1 VSPAN
6 EGVTLTR
13 RDLLRGAAQLGAA
26 LAAGSAI
33 ADPLPLQI
41 CTTKGLL
48 KTSLRAPQPPPPAML
63 HPERLQRFVDPLPI
77 PNIARSSEMRADPR
91 HPGGKIPFYR
101 IAMRESQASVHR
113 DLAPARFWGYEGSM
127 PGPTFEVRSGQPF
140 LIEWANELPE
150 RHLLPIDYTLHGA
163 GKEVPQVRAV
173 VHVHGARVPPE
184 SDGYPEHWYV
194 PGNSATYRYPN
205 RQDAATLWYHDHAMG
220 IERLNVYAGLLGAFL
235 IRDAAE
241 DALQLPHGEYE
252 IPLLI
257 FDRQFTSDGQLY
269 YPTSGVDEN
278 PWVSEAYGD
287 AILINGKLTPFLEVE
302 PRPYRFRIVNASN
315 ARFYYLSL
323 SNGTSLVQIGSDQ
336 GLLQEPYPGKNIT
349 LSPAE
354 RGDVIIDF
362 SGSAGQQIILQ
373 SQALELMQ
381 FRVADRRAAGRGVSA
396 TVPVPAKLRP
406 TPRLARST
414 SLKTRFLTLN
424 NYEDPS
430 THMEMMLLNG
440 TYWHQPVTEKPR
452 LNSVEIWELANLTE
466 DTHPIHLHMVR
477 FQVLDRQRFDVDE
490 YLMSGKL
497 NLAGPPIAPTAS
509 ERGWKDTVQ
518 AHSGLITRIIIPF
531 QGYPGRYV
539 WHCHML
545 EHAGNEMMRPFDVVG
560 GGFTSPPLVHPSENP
575 TRNGSSRQPVLERV

>member
-1 VSPAN
+1 MRKQDVSPVN
-6 EGVTLTR
+6 ERVTLSR
-13 RDLLRGAAQLGAA
+13 RDLLRGAAQFGAA
-26 LAAGSAI
+26 LAAGSAL
-33 ADPLPLQI
+33 ADPLPLQF
-41 CTTKGLL
+41 CTSKGLQ
-48 KTSLRAPQPPPPAML
+48 KTSLRLPQPPPVTML

-77 PNIARSSEMRADPR
+77 PGIARSTELRHDPR
-91 HPGGKIPFYR
+91 QPGRKIPFYR

-113 DLAPARFWGYEGSM
+113 DLKPARFWGYEGSM
-127 PGPTFEVRSGQPF
+127 PGPTIEVRSGQPL
-140 LIEWANELPE
+140 LIEWANQLPE

-184 SDGYPEHWYV
+184 SDGYPEHWYTS
-194 PGNSATYRYPN
+194 GKSATYRYPN
-205 RQDAATLWYHDHAMG
+205 AQDAATLWYHDHAMG

-241 DALQLPHGEYE
+241 DSLNLPRGEFE

-257 FDRQFTSDGQLY
+257 FDRQFTADGQLY
-269 YPTSGVDEN
+269 YPTSGVDET

-287 AILINGKLTPFLEVE
+287 AILINGKLTPYLDVE
-302 PRPYRFRIVNASN
+302 PRRYRFRIVNASN

-323 SNGTSLVQIGSDQ
+323 SNGASLTQIGSDQ
-336 GLLQEPYPGKNIT
+336 GLLQEPYVGNSIT
-349 LSPAE
+349 LAPAE

-362 SGSAGQQIILQ
+362 SGSAGRQIILQ

-381 FRVADRRAAGRGVSA
+381 FRVAGRRIRAQVALPS
-396 TVPVPAKLRP
+396 TLRP
-406 TPRLARST
+406 TPRIARAS
-414 SLKTRFLTLN
+414 SVKTRFLTLN
-424 NYEDPS
+424 NYEDPV
-430 THMEMMLLNG
+430 THMMMMLLNG

-490 YLMSGKL
+490 YLMSGRL
-497 NLAGPPIAPTAS
+497 NMAGPPISPLHN

-531 QGYPGRYV
+531 EGYPGRYV

-545 EHAGNEMMRPFDVVG
+545 EHAGNEMMRPFEVVSG
-560 GGFTSPPLVHPSENP
+560 PLTSPPPGHPSENP
-575 TRNGSSRQPVLERV
+575 IRTDNSRQRV